1 MVFGLSLKGITQTGA
16 RHSAPLALLGHDSFG
31 GRWGGPARFQKWCV
45 VSHFS
50 HALGDQVNVLAADAE
65 VLFGVGTTPLLL
77 TP

>member
-1 MVFGLSLKGITQTGA
+1 MVLGLSLKGITQTGA
-16 RHSAPLALLGHDSFG
+16 RHSAPSALHNSFD
-31 GRWGGPARFQKWCV
+31 GRRGSPARFQKWYV

-50 HALGDQVNVLAADAE
+50 HTLGDKVNVLAADAV